1 MSSHRKTES
10 SRANGARSHG
20 PVTAEGK
27 QRSSQNALR
36 HGLLAGQVLLEGES
50 REAFEENLTDLV
62 QRFQPADE
70 VAYSF
75 IEEMA
80 VCHWRIRRTW
90 AIEAHMLQ
98 KQVDLTDL
106 QPGDDGIGCLTDAF
120 ETYAASPALAVIH
133 RYETRLHRMYRRA
146 LKNLL
151 LLRTLEL
158 PKEPNPISEHS
169 TAAGLSSAAG
179 LADGVLSPEHPDP
192 TPGLR
197 SPTPGPRP
205 PSARLTSMSAG
216 PHRPPA
222 PWRPIH

>member
-36 HGLLAGQVLLEGES
+36 HGLLAEQVVLDCEG
-50 REAFEENLTDLV
+50 REAFEDLLTDHV
-62 QRFQPADE
+62 HRFQPTDE
-70 VAYSF
+70 VEYAL

-90 AIEAHMLQ
+90 AIEARMLQ
-98 KQVDLTDL
+98 DHVDD
-106 QPGDDGIGCLTDAF
+106 QIEGDGIGRLTRAF
-120 ETYAASPALAVIH
+120 HMQAASPTLAVIH
-133 RYETRLHRMYRRA
+133 RYETRLHGMYQRA

-158 PKEPNPISEHS
+158 PKEPNPISEH
-169 TAAGLSSAAG
+169 
-179 LADGVLSPEHPDP
+179 PDP
-192 TPGLR
+192 TPAP
-197 SPTPGPRP
+197 PT
-205 PSARLTSMSAG
+205 
-216 PHRPPA
+216 PPA
-222 PWRPIH
+222 PPADRALPNEPNPISEHSDLAPGPLPRQNVR

>member
-36 HGLLAGQVLLEGES
+36 HGLLAGQVILEGES

>member
-1 MSSHRKTES
+1 
-10 SRANGARSHG
+10 
-20 PVTAEGK
+20 
-27 QRSSQNALR
+27 
-36 HGLLAGQVLLEGES
+36 
-50 REAFEENLTDLV
+50 
-62 QRFQPADE
+62 
-70 VAYSF
+70 
-75 IEEMA
+75 
-80 VCHWRIRRTW
+80 
-90 AIEAHMLQ
+90 MLQ

-179 LADGVLSPEHPDP
+179 LADGVLSPEPPDP
-192 TPGLR
+192 APAPER
-197 SPTPGPRP
+197 SPHINVSGSTSTTSTVAPHSLSPLKGADGAKER
-205 PSARLTSMSAG
+205 PSALLT
-216 PHRPPA
+216 
-222 PWRPIH
+222 

>member
-20 PVTAEGK
+20 PITAEGK

-106 QPGDDGIGCLTDAF
+106 QPGDDGIGCLPTGF
-120 ETYAASPALAVIH
+120 EISAASPPRASFNPS
-133 RYETRLHRMYRRA
+133 EPRLHRMYRRA

-169 TAAGLSSAAG
+169 TAPGLSNRARISWTFW
-179 LADGVLSPEHPDP
+179 PEEYMIRSWPTIPDWVQNM
-192 TPGLR
+192 LF
-197 SPTPGPRP
+197 
-205 PSARLTSMSAG
+205 
-216 PHRPPA
+216 
-222 PWRPIH
+222 

>member
-70 VAYSF
+70 VACSF

-90 AIEAHMLQ
+90 PS
-98 KQVDLTDL
+98 KLT
-106 QPGDDGIGCLTDAF
+106 C
-120 ETYAASPALAVIH
+120 S
-133 RYETRLHRMYRRA
+133 
-146 LKNLL
+146 KN
-151 LLRTLEL
+151 RWT
-158 PKEPNPISEHS
+158 
-169 TAAGLSSAAG
+169 
-179 LADGVLSPEHPDP
+179 
-192 TPGLR
+192 
-197 SPTPGPRP
+197 
-205 PSARLTSMSAG
+205 
-216 PHRPPA
+216 
-222 PWRPIH
+222 